1 MYQRSHYSVLFGRL
15 NEPRRFMQVL
25 TGPRQTGKTTIARQV
40 LADLDLPG
48 HYATGDEPTLKGRS
62 WLEQQW
68 ETGRFLARSENS
80 DQDAV
85 LVLDEVHKI
94 SGWSES
100 IKRLWDED
108 TAAGTPLRV
117 VLLGSS
123 PLLMGQGL
131 TESIAGRFEV
141 IPVSHWSYEE
151 MNAAFGWSLEQFV
164 FYGGY
169 PGSAHLLDDHQRWR
183 SYLRESLIETS
194 ISRDVLMTTRI
205 DKPALLRRLFELGCS
220 HSGQVLSYQK
230 MLGQLQDAGNTTTL
244 AHYLRLLQEA
254 GLLAGLDKYSP
265 AKVRQRASSPKL
277 LVLNTALLSA
287 LSHWTLEE
295 ARRERTAWG
304 RWVES
309 AVGASLYNGI
319 IGKGITLTYWASR
332 NREVDF
338 ILSRGKQVVAMEVKS
353 GRVRDSLP
361 GIEAF
366 SKQFPLVRKLLVGSG
381 GIPLDRF
388 LATPPE
394 QWLA

>member
-62 WLEQQW
+62 WIEQQW

-80 DQDAV
+80 VQDAV

-151 MNAAFGWSLEQFV
+151 MNAAFGWSLEQYV

-295 ARRERTAWG
+295 ARQERAAWG

-309 AVGASLYNGI
+309 AVGASLYNGT

-366 SKQFPLVRKLLVGSG
+366 SKQFPLARKLLVGSG

>member
-1 MYQRSHYSVLFGRL
+1 MYQRSHYSVLLGRL
-15 NEPRRFMQVL
+15 KQPRRFMQVL

-62 WLEQQW
+62 WIEQQW

-80 DQDAV
+80 VQDAV

-100 IKRLWDED
+100 VKRLWDED

-131 TESIAGRFEV
+131 TESMAGRFEV
-141 IPVSHWSYEE
+141 IPVTHWFYEE
-151 MNAAFGWSLEQFV
+151 MHAAFGWSVEQYV

-287 LSHWTLEE
+287 LSYWTLEE
-295 ARRERTAWG
+295 ARRD
-304 RWVES
+304 
-309 AVGASLYNGI
+309 
-319 IGKGITLTYWASR
+319 ASR
-332 NREVDF
+332 LGPV
-338 ILSRGKQVVAMEVKS
+338 
-353 GRVRDSLP
+353 
-361 GIEAF
+361 
-366 SKQFPLVRKLLVGSG
+366 G
-381 GIPLDRF
+381 GIRGGGKSLQWQHRRGDHSN
-388 LATPPE
+388 LLGKPE
-394 QWLA
+394 S